1 MASAPVTLRFPRWTL
16 FVLGFVAFVT
26 SFGAHVVAVNLPVYA
41 KQVGAGLAMI
51 GLLIAIYDFAEIIA
65 KPVFGFVA
73 DRTGMKRTMQ
83 VGLTVFALASLGFFA
98 IDPRLLLLVRL
109 LQGVGAAALSIV
121 SAALVAAYFP
131 ASRGQA
137 FGVYNAI
144 KGAGYVLSPVV
155 GGAIVWASNFRMIF
169 LACFGIGVVGLLLS
183 LTLPPPPESA
193 AFKDDDDDDD
203 FSLAQ
208 FAAVFKNRTLLPWY
222 LIIVVNMFLVG
233 ILFGFLPVYVHTLG
247 YDQLQ
252 NGFIIGAATLSYLL
266 VQPFAGRLSD
276 RVNPVAVIFGGL
288 LLSAAGVLLIPFT
301 SGPLLIA
308 VAVMGGLG
316 VGTVWTNSDAM
327 VSKLADQGRIAATLG
342 AAGSFKELGDMLGP
356 LLIGA
361 LAQAL
366 GMRIA
371 FVICGVL
378 GFLSIALLKFARS
391 PTPDT
396 SAPQSASR
404 GSVG

>member
-1 MASAPVTLRFPRWTL
+1 MAASPTALRFPRWTL

-65 KPVFGFVA
+65 KPVFGFIA
-73 DRTGMKRTMQ
+73 DRTGMKPTML
-83 VGLTVFALASLGFFA
+83 VGLAVFSLASLGFFA
-98 IDPRLLLLVRL
+98 VDPRLLLLVRL

-131 ASRGQA
+131 ESRGQA
-137 FGVYNAI
+137 FGFYNAI

-169 LACFGIGVVGLLLS
+169 LACFGIGVAGFLLS
-183 LTLPPPPESA
+183 LTLPKVPASA
-193 AFKDDDDDDD
+193 TFKDDDGGD
-203 FSLAQ
+203 FSIEQ
-208 FAAVFKNRTLLPWY
+208 FVSVFRNRTLLPWY

-233 ILFGFLPVYVHTLG
+233 ILFGFLPVYVNTLG
-247 YDQLQ
+247 YDQLR
-252 NGFIIGAATLSYLL
+252 NGLIIGASTLSYLL
-266 VQPFAGRLSD
+266 VQPFAGRLAD
-276 RVNPVAVIFGGL
+276 RIDPIAVIFGGL
-288 LLSAAGVLLIPFT
+288 VLSAAGVVLIPFT
-301 SGPLLIA
+301 RGPLLIA
-308 VAVMGGLG
+308 VAIIGGLG
-316 VGTVWTNSDAM
+316 VGTVWTNTDTM
-327 VSKLADQGRIAATLG
+327 VSRLADQGRMAATLG

-361 LAQAL
+361 LGQTL
-366 GMRIA
+366 GLRAA

-378 GFLSIALLKFARS
+378 GFLSIALLKFARAA
-391 PTPDT
+391 TPHEGV
-396 SAPQSASR
+396 AE
-404 GSVG
+404 

>member
-1 MASAPVTLRFPRWTL
+1 MATSPIALRFPRWTL

-65 KPVFGFVA
+65 KPVFGFIA
-73 DRTGMKRTMQ
+73 DRTGMKPTMLA
-83 VGLTVFALASLGFFA
+83 GLAVFSLASLGFFA
-98 IDPRLLLLVRL
+98 VDPRLLLLVRL

-131 ASRGQA
+131 QSRGQA

-155 GGAIVWASNFRMIF
+155 GGAIVWASNFGMIF
-169 LACFGIGVVGLLLS
+169 VACFGIGVVGFLLS
-183 LTLPPPPESA
+183 LTLPKVPASA
-193 AFKDDDDDDD
+193 TFKDDDDGD
-203 FSLAQ
+203 FSIAQ
-208 FAAVFKNRTLLPWY
+208 FASVFKNRTLLPWY
-222 LIIVVNMFLVG
+222 LIIIVNMFLVG
-233 ILFGFLPVYVHTLG
+233 ILFGFLPVYVNTLG
-247 YDQLQ
+247 YDQLR
-252 NGFIIGAATLSYLL
+252 NGLIIGAATLSYLL
-266 VQPFAGRLSD
+266 VQPLAGRLAD
-276 RVNPVAVIFGGL
+276 RVNPIAVIFGGL
-288 LLSAAGVLLIPFT
+288 VLSAAGVVLIPFT
-301 SGPLLIA
+301 RGPLLIA
-308 VAVMGGLG
+308 VAILGGLG
-316 VGTVWTNSDAM
+316 VGTVWTNTDAM

-361 LAQAL
+361 LAQTL
-366 GMRIA
+366 GLRVA

-378 GFLSIALLKFARS
+378 GFLSIALLKFARGTS
-391 PTPDT
+391 PSPHPT
-396 SAPQSASR
+396 S
-404 GSVG
+404 